1 MCPLPLRS
9 LRKTGEGAWTPMGG
23 VPGPPVQAT
32 ATRCPTRV
40 SEHRADERVWVGQ
53 GSRADQRTLVTMT
66 LSVLGPPPRLGTHR
80 SHRGRAPARGWRS
93 TLTESE
99 VGPAPVGIHGSR
111 RPSWPLRARRG
122 DSQNQLEPS
131 GKKSRLGS
139 RGSGR
144 LRLRDQAGRA
154 TLPVRVPGAEGSAPA
169 DLDSFPPRSC
179 CSPASVS
186 FWNQSRALHETES
199 RDQRGTPSYV

>member
-1 MCPLPLRS
+1 MRPLPLRS

-66 LSVLGPPPRLGTHR
+66 LSVLGPPRLGTHR

-131 GKKSRLGS
+131 GKKSRLGG

-144 LRLRDQAGRA
+144 LRLRDPAGRA

-186 FWNQSRALHETES
+186 F
-199 RDQRGTPSYV
+199 